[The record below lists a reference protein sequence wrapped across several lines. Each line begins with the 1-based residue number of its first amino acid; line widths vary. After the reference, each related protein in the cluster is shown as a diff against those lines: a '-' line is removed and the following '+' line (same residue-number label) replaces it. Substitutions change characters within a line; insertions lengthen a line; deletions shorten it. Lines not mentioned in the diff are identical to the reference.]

1 MPKFVYV
8 VSRRV
13 CKMEAAC
20 KQGKGPDE
28 ANQRHQPTTLWDRKI
43 MKLEDINLGTGTQL
57 DIHLSQKPNL
67 SKKPKSHCSE

>member
-13 CKMEAAC
+13 YKMEAAC

-28 ANQRHQPTTLWDRKI
+28 ANQRHQPTKLWDRKI
-43 MKLEDINLGTGTQL
+43 MMLEDILGNRYSTRRP
-57 DIHLSQKPNL
+57 SQSKAKPL
-67 SKKPKSHCSE
+67 KEAKVPLL